1 MKTLKKLL
9 LLCFLCVI
17 AQHTQAQRFSLRDN
31 QQKTGDTLYL
41 RLTGKKNGI
50 SFSDKIQRIWH
61 LREPGEMGDSL
72 FIYYQVSIVIYKN
85 KPDIPHAQFHALFTP
100 IDIRII
106 NRRKMPSHK
115 EVPLQYLQGLQI
127 LSPDEFHELIVP
139 LRKRELS
146 YGCTV
151 YHYLKNKTVY
161 VVEEL
166 PDKAY
171 LWLVVP
177 TYPADCI
184 KF

>member
-1 MKTLKKLL
+1 MKTFSKLL
-9 LLCFLCVI
+9 LLCLLCVF
-17 AQHTQAQRFSLRDN
+17 AQHAQAQRFSLRDN
-31 QQKTGDTLYL
+31 QQRTGDTLYL
-41 RLTGKKNGI
+41 RLTGEKNGVSYI
-50 SFSDKIQRIWH
+50 EKTQRTWH

-72 FIYYQVSIVIYKN
+72 LIYYQISINIYKN
-85 KPDIPHAQFHALFTP
+85 NPKTFYAHFSSLFTP

-106 NRRKMPSHK
+106 NRRRMPTHR
-115 EVPLQYLQGLQI
+115 EVPLQDLKGLHI

-139 LRKRELS
+139 HRKKGLP

-177 TYPADCI
+177 GDADCVE
-184 KF
+184 F